1 MDAFAENDNNE
12 KALTRIA
19 KEYLHTLIT
28 LNIAMQIAK
37 AITNMLLNYYGY
49 NHCPWTTQVI

>member
-19 KEYLHTLIT
+19 KEYLNTLIT

-37 AITNMLLNYYGY
+37 AITNMLLNCYGY
-49 NHCPWTTQVI
+49 NHCP